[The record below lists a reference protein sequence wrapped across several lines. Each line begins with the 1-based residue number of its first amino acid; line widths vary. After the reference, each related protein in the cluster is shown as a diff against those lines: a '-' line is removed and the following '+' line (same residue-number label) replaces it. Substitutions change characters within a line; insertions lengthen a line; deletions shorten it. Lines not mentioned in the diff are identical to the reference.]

1 MTLTKPQ
8 ILGAV
13 AALALV
19 AGAGGFALS
28 RALPSASHTEADGH
42 AQENGAAT
50 AAPDNHQKD
59 GGKGHDDAEGTATG
73 KAQAP
78 REGEIQA
85 DNAQVAAAGIKIAE
99 VTEAQV
105 GAEVLAAGT
114 LIPATDATGHVTART
129 IGTVTRLIAKL
140 GDSVRAGQGLAV
152 IDSREVAEAQAAYA
166 IAVRSEA
173 LARATFQREETLYQ
187 QKVIARADYDQAR
200 AAYDKARIEAQLGAE
215 AVRALGVQPGS
226 GSRLFTLVAPVS
238 GEVASVS
245 ITPGEFVSPEREL
258 FQVVNRREVW
268 AELRIPA
275 AQLANVRSGQQVRV
289 SVQGSDH
296 DHPARIRFL
305 SPSVDTG
312 SGSARAIA
320 TVQNPDGELRVGQT
334 VTARIATGGA
344 GPLKPAVPR
353 SALQDVEGKQVVFV
367 RTATGFEVRPV
378 TIGAGSDAAVP
389 ILSGLKPGEQV
400 AVANTFVLKAEL
412 GKSEAEHA
420 H

>member
-1 MTLTKPQ
+1 MTLTKPK
-8 ILGAV
+8 ILGA
-13 AALALV
+13 AAVVALV

-28 RALPSASHTEADGH
+28 RATLPASQIEADVH
-42 AQENGAAT
+42 APAKEASAA
-50 AAPDNHQKD
+50 AADNHDDD
-59 GGKGHDDAEGTATG
+59 GGKGHDDAAGAEAE
-73 KAQAP
+73 KAKAP
-78 REGEIQA
+78 QEGEIAA
-85 DNAQVAAAGIKIAE
+85 DNAQVAAAGIKVAS
-99 VTEAQV
+99 VTEAPV

-129 IGTVTRLIAKL
+129 SGTVTRLIAKL

-173 LARATFQREETLYQ
+173 LARATFQREETLYK

-215 AVRALGVQPGS
+215 AVRALGVKPGS

-268 AELRIPA
+268 AELRVPA
-275 AQLANVRSGQQVRV
+275 AQLANVRAGQVVRI

-296 DHPARIRFL
+296 DHEARIRFL
-305 SPSVDTG
+305 SPSVDPG

-334 VTARIATGGA
+334 ITARIATGGA

-353 SALQDVEGKQVVFV
+353 SALQEVEGKQVVFV
-367 RTATGFEVRPV
+367 RTAGGFEARPV